1 LKRIFLAALILT
13 VAFAAVINANA
24 NGWPDIPDEP
34 PSLPAPGVLDWL
46 RRIFGWNT
54 ALQDLVDKVKPDGYP
69 ASCPVYCQDCPEK
82 EIKTFWEKDCPT
94 CLSQP
99 ESCYKEERCYW
110 SCTSGWD
117 DCAYIDEWGNCISEC
132 KERELVCYE
141 YSYEEWCENVLQK
154 LEASGRLNCLM
165 CPLECMTDE
174 PKPVPMTDEPKPVPA
189 DGLATFGV
197 LSSDRPF
204 PN

>member
-1 LKRIFLAALILT
+1 LKQVFLVALVLIT
-13 VAFAAVINANA
+13 TFAAVANAGA
-24 NGWPDIPDEP
+24 NGWLPEIPGESP
-34 PSLPAPGVLDWL
+34 GLPAPVLDWL
-46 RRIFGWNT
+46 RRAFGW
-54 ALQDLVDKVKPDGYP
+54 DP

-82 EIKTFWEKDCPT
+82 EIKTFWEKDCPA
-94 CLSQP
+94 CLLQP

-110 SCTSGWD
+110 NCTSGWD

-174 PKPVPMTDEPKPVPA
+174 PKPVPA